1 MCAPVSP
8 GPRSALVAR
17 LWTAGCV
24 FAEDEADLLLSAAGS
39 ADELMA
45 MVKRRTAGWWHTGR
59 ADRRGWPVRSRAI
72 RSAPTAGYHPQ
83 RPQAALD
90 AGDPGRTGQCC
101 SEPAGGGGVS

>member
-8 GPRSALVAR
+8 SPRSALVAR
-17 LWTAGCV
+17 LRTAGCV

-45 MVKRRTAGWWHTGR
+45 MVERRSAGRRPTGR
-59 ADRRGWPVRSRAI
+59 ADRLGMAGRSRAI

-83 RPQAALD
+83 RLQAALD
-90 AGDPGRTGQCC
+90 AGDPR
-101 SEPAGGGGVS
+101 ADWAVLF

>member
-24 FAEDEADLLLSAAGS
+24 FAEDKADLLLTAAGS

-45 MVKRRTAGWWHTGR
+45 MVERRSAGWRHTGR
-59 ADRRGWPVRSRAI
+59 ADRRADGRPVPAI
-72 RSAPTAGYHPQ
+72 RSALTAG
-83 RPQAALD
+83 
-90 AGDPGRTGQCC
+90 
-101 SEPAGGGGVS
+101 

>member
-17 LWTAGCV
+17 LQTAGCV

-45 MVKRRTAGWWHTGR
+45 MVERRAAVAAHRPGR
-59 ADRRGWPVRSRAI
+59 AAWDGRPVPAI
-72 RSAPTAGYHPQ
+72 RAALAGGYHPQ
-83 RPQAALD
+83 RLRAALA
-90 AGDPGRTGQCC
+90 AGDPR
-101 SEPAGGGGVS
+101 ADWAVLF

>member
-1 MCAPVSP
+1 MCARVSP

-45 MVKRRTAGWWHTGR
+45 MVERRSAGWRHTGR
-59 ADRRGWPVRSRAI
+59 GPAWDGRPVPGHPVRPDRRLVLQPHLW
-72 RSAPTAGYHPQ
+72 
-83 RPQAALD
+83 
-90 AGDPGRTGQCC
+90 
-101 SEPAGGGGVS
+101 

>member
-45 MVKRRTAGWWHTGR
+45 MVARRSAGWRHTGR
-59 ADRRGWPVRSRAI
+59 ADRRADGRPGPGHPVRPDRRLPPA
-72 RSAPTAGYHPQ
+72 T
-83 RPQAALD
+83 
-90 AGDPGRTGQCC
+90 
-101 SEPAGGGGVS
+101 PAGSAGRR